1 MGRRPKILDP
11 TKSYKPGDQIHIS
24 ITQDYVETA
33 TEFFSLCTKYHYSPS
48 EVIRGNISE
57 WVEETK
63 KMVEQYEQ
71 IKKMELPPEGERASE
86 T

>member
-11 TKSYKPGDQIHIS
+11 TKSYQAGDQIHIS
-24 ITQDYVETA
+24 ITQDYVDTA
-33 TEFFSLCTKYHYSPS
+33 TEFFRLCTKYHYSPS

-63 KMVEQYEQ
+63 KMFEQYEQ
-71 IKKMELPPEGERASE
+71 AKKIVMPIEGEKALE